1 MAGPGNRHFA
11 NCSGILSFPM
21 VRRKK
26 SCGWP
31 YTIRPI
37 FLHQILCLFVARTS
51 CSCNLS
57 FMACYANIN
66 VSQSSV
72 ATYARCGGIANM
84 HLNAN
89 LLRNIP
95 VKKDL

>member
-1 MAGPGNRHFA
+1 MASPGNRHFA

-26 SCGWP
+26 ILRVALH
-31 YTIRPI
+31 YTSDLPSPN
-37 FLHQILCLFVARTS
+37 LVLVTYAVARTS

-57 FMACYANIN
+57 FMACFANIN

-72 ATYARCGGIANM
+72 ATYARCGEMFTI
-84 HLNAN
+84 H
-89 LLRNIP
+89 
-95 VKKDL
+95 